1 MTNASSSTEKTSPQ
15 PLSGVRVVDVG
26 NFLAGPYAAAIMG
39 EFGADVIK
47 VEHPIGGDPMRRFGT
62 ATERPDATLAWL
74 SESRNKRSVT
84 IDRCSPRA
92 CSCS

>member
-1 MTNASSSTEKTSPQ
+1 MPTTADASTVPPNTRL
-15 PLSGVRVVDVG
+15 PLTGVRVVDVG
-26 NFLAGPYAAAIMG
+26 NFLAGPFSATLMA
-39 EFGADVIK
+39 EFGAEVIK

-84 IDRCSPRA
+84 IDLLQA
-92 CSCS
+92 